1 MTAKHGST
9 VLTNFTYSYLKP
21 STTTKTGIRYSVTD
35 ANSNVTKYTYD
46 ALNRLTDAS
55 VYNSGNVKTAEYGYG
70 FDGAGNRTTATLP
83 SGTSSYDGD
92 GNLTGNSAGFGA
104 VYNALNQ
111 TTSITPPGQSAQ
123 SYNYTGPNQAQLF
136 NNNGN
141 QMLYDK
147 TGLYGNGTDSYFHDT
162 HGNLLAA
169 AIGAGTYYY
178 LEDGLGSIV
187 GLTDVSGNVVQSY
200 QYDPYGNVTSST
212 GSVTANPWQFAGG
225 FYDSTTGL
233 YKFGIRYYDPTLG
246 RWTQQDPLGGSLFD
260 PSTGNRYAYTNDDPT
275 NFTDPSGKSGIG
287 CGLAVA
293 SVGVDLVGVALG
305 PAGILLG
312 FGLAAAGTAVTV
324 AEKPTPATGFQAFGQ
339 LVLGTNLTAFSL
351 AYHFLAPVA
360 TAIDAVNAVTTC
372 LGG

>member
-1 MTAKHGST
+1 M
-9 VLTNFTYSYLKP
+9 
-21 STTTKTGIRYSVTD
+21 
-35 ANSNVTKYTYD
+35 
-46 ALNRLTDAS
+46 
-55 VYNSGNVKTAEYGYG
+55 YNSGATLTAEYGYG

-83 SGTSSYDGD
+83 SGSSSYTYNSGNELTSRLSGSTTTTYSYDGD

-141 QMLYDK
+141 QMVYDK
-147 TGLYGNGTDSYFHDT
+147 MGLYGNGTDSYFHDT
-162 HGNLLAA
+162 RGNLLAGL
-169 AIGAGTYYY
+169 IGAGTYYY

-212 GSVTANPWQFAGG
+212 GSITANPWQFAGG

-233 YKFGIRYYDPTLG
+233 YKFGVRYYDPTLG

-260 PSTGNRYAYTNDDPT
+260 PSTGNRYAYTNDNPDNLVDPT
-275 NFTDPSGKSGIG
+275 GTFTITP
-287 CGLAVA
+287 
-293 SVGVDLVGVALG
+293 VGAC
-305 PAGILLG
+305 G
-312 FGLAAAGTAVTV
+312 FGAAAALVVLGTVTIITGGGLIGLDALTLPIIAGTAGGGCV
-324 AEKPTPATGFQAFGQ
+324 AGALGNIFKVFGF
-339 LVLGTNLTAFSL
+339 
-351 AYHFLAPVA
+351 
-360 TAIDAVNAVTTC
+360 
-372 LGG
+372 